1 MKHLYN
7 ILKIVWKPVRDFI
20 VKNQFDPSFWGVF
33 INPFWLSR
41 RAIADKLKQNAHF
54 LNKKTLDFGC
64 GSQPYKR
71 LLSHASTYIGVEL
84 DTPQNRKNK
93 IADLFY
99 NGHSIPLQTSS
110 IDSILST
117 QTFEHLPNPCEILTE
132 FHRILRPGGN
142 LVLSIPLMWPE
153 HETPYD
159 FYRYTS
165 FGIKSLLER
174 HNFTIIKIE
183 KTLPDIRMPAQ
194 IFLAWLYDSMRM
206 GEKHLLVQALLSVI
220 LFSPITLL
228 TIFLSKIFCKNEFNY
243 LDIFVVAQKD
253 VTYDNN

>member
-1 MKHLYN
+1 MKYLYN
-7 ILKIVWKPVRDFI
+7 ILKILWKPVRDFI
-20 VKNQFDPSFWGVF
+20 VKNQFNPSFWGVF

-41 RAIADKLKQNAHF
+41 RAIAEKLKQNAHF

-64 GSQPYKR
+64 GSQPYKG

-99 NGHSIPLQTSS
+99 DGHSIPLQTSS

-117 QTFEHLPNPCEILTE
+117 QTFEHLSNPREILTE
-132 FHRILRPGGN
+132 FHRILKPEGK

-228 TIFLSKIFCKNEFNY
+228 AIFLSKFFCKNEFNY
-243 LDIFVVAQKD
+243 LDIFVVAQKEI
-253 VTYDNN
+253 TYDNN